1 MFPPFIVSF
10 GIVNLLMLLA
20 GLCILYIYKCNKS
33 KPKIKPVQYISYKKD
48 HFNTDF
54 TFTYESCSAVIS
66 TRDAKCP
73 KCDSAYGKN
82 REYKEKKQK
91 MNRKYLRYLKE
102 QEDAIAHE
110 LECIKETKTAL
121 RKNKLLK
128 PSVFNYDLGNPP
140 IYIPAKAYDFTCEYC
155 DNRLHGKSSDERG
168 YSHCGASYKEN
179 LELLVREKE
188 DRLEKCHYDE
198 YMQLREWECQQN
210 IKNEQRDAYIETKHR
225 KKIDF
230 MMDYG
235 KYIAL
240 ADIAGMAFVAMGITV
255 IWMKL
260 H

>member
-20 GLCILYIYKCNKS
+20 VLGILYIYKCYKS

-54 TFTYESCSAVIS
+54 TFT
-66 TRDAKCP
+66 
-73 KCDSAYGKN
+73 
-82 REYKEKKQK
+82 
-91 MNRKYLRYLKE
+91 
-102 QEDAIAHE
+102 
-110 LECIKETKTAL
+110 
-121 RKNKLLK
+121 
-128 PSVFNYDLGNPP
+128 
-140 IYIPAKAYDFTCEYC
+140 CEYC
-155 DNRLHGKSSDERG
+155 DNRLRGKSSDERG
-168 YSHCGASYKEN
+168 CSHCGASYKEN
-179 LELLVREKE
+179 LELLAREEE

-230 MMDYG
+230 MMGYG

-240 ADIAGMAFVAMGITV
+240 AVIAGMAFVAMGITV